1 MEKVLLNLSLVFFVF
16 YFIKKNRHGLH
27 ILQLESYYNDR
38 YLGWIKK
45 NLTQVFNLKHIVL
58 LVLPLIVLLINYTE
72 YAVLALSL
80 ENVAL
85 LILLMVT
92 KKKICYLFNIICFI
106 ICSSKYG

>member
-58 LVLPLIVLLINYTE
+58 LVLPLIVGI
-72 YAVLALSL
+72 SL
-80 ENVAL
+80 TQPNTASV
-85 LILLMVT
+85 IVNGT
-92 KKKICYLFNIICFI
+92 
-106 ICSSKYG
+106 SKMMLRPSLTNNG